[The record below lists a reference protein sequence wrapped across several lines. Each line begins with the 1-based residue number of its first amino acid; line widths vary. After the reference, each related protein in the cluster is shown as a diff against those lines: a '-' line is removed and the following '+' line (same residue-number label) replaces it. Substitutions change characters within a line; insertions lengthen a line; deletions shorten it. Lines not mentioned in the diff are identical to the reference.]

1 MVVAKSPG
9 NRQRRVQEL
18 KQVIRGRFSDARFE
32 VTPHPDAR
40 GVTAIWTYTSADPE
54 EVADLVREREVEI
67 MVDDGV
73 HLLVIPMPPA
83 HPKDND

>member
-1 MVVAKSPG
+1 MVVARSPG
-9 NRQRRVQEL
+9 SRQHRVQEL
-18 KQVIRGRFSDARFE
+18 KQIIRSRFSDARFE

-40 GVTAIWTYTSADPE
+40 GVTAIWTYTSADPDE
-54 EVADLVREREVEI
+54 LADLVREREHAI

-83 HPKDND
+83 HPQGNG